1 MPHSA
6 GMFARRTGI
15 ALAVIAA
22 CGVLAPAVLRDRT
35 SPAAP
40 PRGGA
45 AAVAATAPRS
55 GCLVTSPA
63 MVMSGAS
70 GLIMLA
76 TNVKMD
82 PKTGR
87 ILSCEP
93 VRGLGPLTYDL
104 RYGRATTQPLVTVDP
119 RYAFGGVPG

>member
-1 MPHSA
+1 
-6 GMFARRTGI
+6 MFARRTGI
-15 ALAVIAA
+15 ALALIAVVA
-22 CGVLAPAVLRDRT
+22 GAVMAFALQRDGA
-35 SPAAP
+35 SPA
-40 PRGGA
+40 RGGA
-45 AAVAATAPRS
+45 AAVAPAPPAGCRVTAP
-55 GCLVTSPA
+55 A
-63 MVMSGAS
+63 MAMHGTS

-87 ILSCEP
+87 ILSCNP